1 MKKIMM
7 TMAAMFVA
15 VCASAQVY
23 IGGSAALGGQKHGDG
38 DSKMY
43 YKLMPEIG
51 YQFNKTWDAG
61 LSVGYA
67 GVEDGNNAFVIAP
80 YARYTFVNTKLVD
93 LFLEDRMGYGH
104 IGGNGADADI
114 NADMATMPYPHFLF
128 LQNSAQLAHS
138 FACTTLQVGE
148 VLSPYAHRRFGVDK
162 VYVHRW
168 AHVMD

>member
-7 TMAAMFVA
+7 TMAAMCMA

-23 IGGSAALGGQKHGDG
+23 IGGSAALGGQKQGDG

-93 LFLEDRMGYGH
+93 LFLEGTMGYGH
-104 IGGNGADADI
+104 IGGNGADADMFEFGLKPGLKLNLSDHI
-114 NADMATMPYPHFLF
+114 SFVTKVGFFGYEKNDLTDTQKWGMDVDAT
-128 LQNSAQLAHS
+128 NV
-138 FACTTLQVGE
+138 T
-148 VLSPYAHRRFGVDK
+148 FGVNYK
-162 VYVHRW
+162 F
-168 AHVMD
+168 

>member
-61 LSVGYA
+61 LSIGYA

-80 YARYTFVNTKLVD
+80 YARYTFVNTNSS
-93 LFLEDRMGYGH
+93 FGFRM
-104 IGGNGADADI
+104 
-114 NADMATMPYPHFLF
+114 
-128 LQNSAQLAHS
+128 SS
-138 FACTTLQVGE
+138 
-148 VLSPYAHRRFGVDK
+148 
-162 VYVHRW
+162 
-168 AHVMD
+168 